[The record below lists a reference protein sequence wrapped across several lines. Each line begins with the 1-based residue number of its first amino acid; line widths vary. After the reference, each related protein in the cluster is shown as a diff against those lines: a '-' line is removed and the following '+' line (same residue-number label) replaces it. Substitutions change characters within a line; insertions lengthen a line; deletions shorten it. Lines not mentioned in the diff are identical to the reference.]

1 MKWWPFCRDRGP
13 NPALQWYFHPNS
25 SRVSLLRLQH
35 CATSARFKTKVF
47 DLQLRDIHE
56 RHADLG
62 TDVAL
67 TCFGAYAS
75 NLERL
80 DVQVDDVIVVS
91 KPILYKR
98 RWLPGRFCLSEICCQ
113 PSFRVARCLF
123 ELNAALSPHGLVN
136 PEKRFH

>member
-1 MKWWPFCRDRGP
+1 M
-13 NPALQWYFHPNS
+13 
-25 SRVSLLRLQH
+25 VRLQL
-35 CATSARFKTKVF
+35 CSTSACFKTKVF

-67 TCFGAYAS
+67 TCFGAYAI

-98 RWLPGRFCLSEICCQ
+98 RWLPGRL
-113 PSFRVARCLF
+113 
-123 ELNAALSPHGLVN
+123 GLVLL
-136 PEKRFH
+136 K